1 MANADD
7 LKRLAEEM
15 VGAYE
20 ERVSVISDIKQE
32 TANLIGAFGKSR
44 EEMAGEMRTRLAKFK
59 TDLNASEDERK
70 KDDQAEISDR
80 RDYIMDL
87 RDKAGKLIDE
97 FGKAHGDMAQTLR
110 AELAKFK
117 SDLDAAEDERKK
129 TDQGEVKQRRVN
141 IENLL
146 SDFDNVHQKM
156 ADDLR
161 AELAKF
167 KSDLDASEDERK
179 KTDQGETREM
189 AKAWKGLISS
199 MQAARGGSV
208 VAGPVEIEAAV
219 EVKTVEEAIEEPEA
233 VAEEPAEEAAIEE
246 PEAVAEEPAEEAAV
260 EEPVEEAEPEMEE
273 AEGEDLGGRIL
284 DLIEDNPEGLKM
296 TQIADML
303 DIENWRTLIPVMREL
318 LNDEELKKE
327 GTLYFP
333 PE

>member
-1 MANADD
+1 
-7 LKRLAEEM
+7 
-15 VGAYE
+15 
-20 ERVSVISDIKQE
+20 
-32 TANLIGAFGKSR
+32 
-44 EEMAGEMRTRLAKFK
+44 
-59 TDLNASEDERK
+59 
-70 KDDQAEISDR
+70 
-80 RDYIMDL
+80 
-87 RDKAGKLIDE
+87 
-97 FGKAHGDMAQTLR
+97 
-110 AELAKFK
+110 
-117 SDLDAAEDERKK
+117 
-129 TDQGEVKQRRVN
+129 VKQRRVN

-167 KSDLDASEDERK
+167 KSDLGAAEDERK

-273 AEGEDLGGRIL
+273 AEGEDLGGESWIL
-284 DLIEDNPEGLKM
+284 SKTILK
-296 TQIADML
+296 
-303 DIENWRTLIPVMREL
+303 V
-318 LNDEELKKE
+318 
-327 GTLYFP
+327 
-333 PE
+333 

>member
-1 MANADD
+1 
-7 LKRLAEEM
+7 
-15 VGAYE
+15 
-20 ERVSVISDIKQE
+20 
-32 TANLIGAFGKSR
+32 
-44 EEMAGEMRTRLAKFK
+44 
-59 TDLNASEDERK
+59 
-70 KDDQAEISDR
+70 
-80 RDYIMDL
+80 MDL

-167 KSDLDASEDERK
+167 KSDLDASEDERKKTDQGEVKQRRVNIENLLSDFDNVHQKMADDLRAELAKFKSDLGAAEDERK